1 LILDSDGGTLRSMN
15 EPCPYNSTKGMVVH
29 VFELKDTP
37 STSASTAPI
46 EATD

>member
-1 LILDSDGGTLRSMN
+1 
-15 EPCPYNSTKGMVVH
+15 MVVH

-46 EATD
+46 EVTD